1 MTTVKS
7 DIKINAPKNE
17 VWDIIAD
24 LGAISDYHPFA
35 TQSRYIT
42 QEKEGLG
49 AARYCYVLPDI
60 EVNETVSNWV
70 SGQTIAVDLDFL
82 GGQVPPVKNV
92 NNTLTLSSAEDGDS
106 EVEMVMT
113 FDFDGDSQM
122 EEEIKKQFK
131 TLMDGANRGLKHYA
145 ETGELVD
152 FNLLSKLEPVS

>member
-24 LGAISDYHPFA
+24 LGAISNYHPFA

-60 EVNETVSNWV
+60 EVNEIVTDWE
-70 SGQTIAVDLDFL
+70 SGQTIAVELDFL
-82 GGQVPPVKNV
+82 GGQAPPVKEV
-92 NNTLTLSSAEDGDS
+92 RNTLTISSADDGDTG
-106 EVEMVMT
+106 VKMVMD
-113 FDFDGDSQM
+113 FNFDGDPQM

-152 FNLLSKLEPVS
+152 VNLLSKLQVAS